1 MRYAAAV
8 AAAMA
13 LQSVTVTVTDHPEVS
28 AQIAVEV
35 ARAIVQL
42 QNTPAPKPVSGQC
55 KTCLG
60 TGVIGDGSRIKMTCQ
75 ACNGTG
81 KEPVSVL
88 VKPKPCTT
96 GKCPL

>member
-1 MRYAAAV
+1 MRFAAAV

-13 LQSVTVTVTDHPEVS
+13 LQSFTVTDHPELS
-28 AQIAVEV
+28 AEIAVQL
-35 ARAIVQL
+35 ARAIVQIE
-42 QNTPAPKPVSGQC
+42 NAPAPKPVSGQC
-55 KTCLG
+55 RNCNG
-60 TGVIGDGSRIKMTCQ
+60 TGKVGDGKIVMTCQ

-88 VKPKPCTT
+88 IKPKACTT

>member
-1 MRYAAAV
+1 MRFAAAV

-13 LQSVTVTVTDHPEVS
+13 LQSFAVIDHPELS
-28 AQIAVEV
+28 AEIATQT

-42 QNTPAPKPVSGQC
+42 QNTPAPKPVGGQC
-55 KTCLG
+55 KNCNG
-60 TGVIGDGSRIKMTCQ
+60 TGKVGDGKIVMTCQ

>member
-1 MRYAAAV
+1 MRFAAAV
-8 AAAMA
+8 AAAMS
-13 LQSVTVTVTDHPEVS
+13 LQSLTVIDHPSVS
-28 AQIAVEV
+28 ADIATQT

>member
-1 MRYAAAV
+1 MRFAAAV
-8 AAAMA
+8 AAVMT
-13 LQSVTVTVTDHPEVS
+13 LQSFTLIDHPSVS
-28 AQIAVEV
+28 ADIAVQV

-42 QNTPAPKPVSGQC
+42 QNTPAPKPVGSQC
-55 KTCLG
+55 KNCNG
-60 TGVIGDGSRIKMTCQ
+60 TGKVGDGKIVMTCQ

-88 VKPKPCTT
+88 VKPKACTT

>member
-1 MRYAAAV
+1 MKYAAAV

-13 LQSVTVTVTDHPEVS
+13 MQSFTVIDHPELS
-28 AQIAVEV
+28 AEIATQA

-55 KTCLG
+55 RNCNG
-60 TGVIGDGSRIKMTCQ
+60 TGKVGDGKIVMTCQ

-88 VKPKPCTT
+88 VKPRACTT

>member
-1 MRYAAAV
+1 MRFAAAV
-8 AAAMA
+8 AAAMS
-13 LQSVTVTVTDHPEVS
+13 LQSFAVIDHPELS
-28 AQIAVEV
+28 AEIATQT

-55 KTCLG
+55 RTCLG
-60 TGVIGDGSRIKMTCQ
+60 TGVLGDGAKIKMTCQ

-88 VKPKPCTT
+88 VKPKACTT

>member
-1 MRYAAAV
+1 MKYAAAV

-13 LQSVTVTVTDHPEVS
+13 LQSVTVTDHPEVS

-35 ARAIVQL
+35 ARAIVQI
-42 QNTPAPKPVSGQC
+42 QNAPTPKPVSGQC

-60 TGVIGDGSRIKMTCQ
+60 TGVIGDGARIKMTCQ
-75 ACNGTG
+75 ACGG
-81 KEPVSVL
+81 SGRERVSVL
-88 VKPKPCTT
+88 VKPRACTT

>member
-1 MRYAAAV
+1 MKYAAAV

-13 LQSVTVTVTDHPEVS
+13 LQSFTVIDHPELS
-28 AQIAVEV
+28 AEIATQV

-55 KTCLG
+55 RNCNG
-60 TGVIGDGSRIKMTCQ
+60 TGKVGDGKIVMTCQ

-88 VKPKPCTT
+88 VKPKPCPT

>member
-1 MRYAAAV
+1 MRYAAAI

-13 LQSVTVTVTDHPEVS
+13 LQSFTVIDHPELS
-28 AQIAVEV
+28 AEIATQT

-42 QNTPAPKPVSGQC
+42 QNAPAPKPVSGQC
-55 KTCLG
+55 RNCNG
-60 TGVIGDGSRIKMTCQ
+60 TGKVGDGKIVMTCQ

>member
-1 MRYAAAV
+1 MKYAAAV
-8 AAAMA
+8 AAAMT
-13 LQSVTVTVTDHPEVS
+13 LQSLTVIDRPEVS
-28 AQIAVEV
+28 AEIATQA

-42 QNTPAPKPVSGQC
+42 QNAPAPRPVSGQC

-60 TGVIGDGSRIKMTCQ
+60 TGVIGDGAKIKMTCQ

-88 VKPKPCTT
+88 VKPKAPCTT

>member
-1 MRYAAAV
+1 MRFAAAV

-13 LQSVTVTVTDHPEVS
+13 LQSFTVIDHPELS
-28 AQIAVEV
+28 AEIATQA

-55 KTCLG
+55 KACLG
-60 TGVIGDGSRIKMTCQ
+60 TGVLGDGAKIRITCQ

>member
-1 MRYAAAV
+1 MKYAAAV

-13 LQSVTVTVTDHPEVS
+13 LQSFTVIDHPELS

-42 QNTPAPKPVSGQC
+42 QNAPAPKPVSGQC

-60 TGVIGDGSRIKMTCQ
+60 TGVIGDGAKIKMTCQ

-81 KEPVSVL
+81 KEAVSVL

>member
-1 MRYAAAV
+1 MRFAAAV
-8 AAAMA
+8 AAAMT
-13 LQSVTVTVTDHPEVS
+13 LQSFTVIDHPELS
-28 AQIAVEV
+28 AEIATQT

-55 KTCLG
+55 RNCNG
-60 TGVIGDGSRIKMTCQ
+60 TGKVGDGKIVMTCQ

-88 VKPKPCTT
+88 VKPKACTT

>member
-1 MRYAAAV
+1 MRFAAAV
-8 AAAMA
+8 VAAMS
-13 LQSVTVTVTDHPEVS
+13 LQSLAVVDHPELS
-28 AQIAVEV
+28 AEIATQA

-60 TGVIGDGSRIKMTCQ
+60 TGVLGDGAKIRITCE
-75 ACNGTG
+75 ACGG
-81 KEPVSVL
+81 SGRERVSVL
-88 VKPKPCTT
+88 VKPKACTT

>member
-1 MRYAAAV
+1 MRFAAAV

-13 LQSVTVTVTDHPEVS
+13 LQSFAVIDHPELS
-28 AQIAVEV
+28 AEIATQT
-35 ARAIVQL
+35 ARAIVQI

-55 KTCLG
+55 RNCNG
-60 TGVIGDGSRIKMTCQ
+60 TSKVGDGKIVMTCQ

-81 KEPVSVL
+81 KEPISVL

>member
-1 MRYAAAV
+1 MRFAAAV

-13 LQSVTVTVTDHPEVS
+13 LQSFAVIDHPELS
-28 AQIAVEV
+28 AEIATQT
-35 ARAIVQL
+35 ARAIVQI

-55 KTCLG
+55 RNCNG
-60 TGVIGDGSRIKMTCQ
+60 TGKVGDGKIVMTCQ

-88 VKPKPCTT
+88 VKPRAPCTT

>member
-1 MRYAAAV
+1 MRFAAAV

-13 LQSVTVTVTDHPEVS
+13 LQSFTVIDHPELS
-28 AQIAVEV
+28 AEIATQT

-42 QNTPAPKPVSGQC
+42 QNTPAPKPVGGQC
-55 KTCLG
+55 KN
-60 TGVIGDGSRIKMTCQ
+60 
-75 ACNGTG
+75 CNGTG

>member
-1 MRYAAAV
+1 MRFAAAV
-8 AAAMA
+8 AAVMT
-13 LQSVTVTVTDHPEVS
+13 LQSFTVIDHPSVS
-28 AQIAVEV
+28 ADIAVQV

-42 QNTPAPKPVSGQC
+42 QNAPAPKPVSGQC
-55 KTCLG
+55 RNCNG
-60 TGVIGDGSRIKMTCQ
+60 TGKVGDGKIVMTCQ

-88 VKPKPCTT
+88 VKPKPCTA

>member
-8 AAAMA
+8 AAVMA
-13 LQSVTVTVTDHPEVS
+13 LQSFTVIDHPELS
-28 AQIAVEV
+28 AEIATQA
-35 ARAIVQL
+35 ARAIVQMH
-42 QNTPAPKPVSGQC
+42 NTPAPKPVSGQC

-60 TGVIGDGSRIKMTCQ
+60 TGVIGDGARIKMTCQ

-88 VKPKPCTT
+88 VKPKACTT

>member
-1 MRYAAAV
+1 MRFAAAV
-8 AAAMA
+8 AAVMT
-13 LQSVTVTVTDHPEVS
+13 LQSFTVIDHPSVS
-28 AQIAVEV
+28 ADIATQV

-42 QNTPAPKPVSGQC
+42 QNTPAPKPVAGQC
-55 KTCLG
+55 KACLG
-60 TGVIGDGSRIKMTCQ
+60 TGVLGDGAKIRITCQ

>member
-1 MRYAAAV
+1 MRFAAAV

-13 LQSVTVTVTDHPEVS
+13 LQSFTVIDHAELS
-28 AQIAVEV
+28 AEIATQA
-35 ARAIVQL
+35 ARAIVQI

-55 KTCLG
+55 RNCNG
-60 TGVIGDGSRIKMTCQ
+60 TGKVGDGKIVMTCQ

-88 VKPKPCTT
+88 VKPKACTT

>member
-13 LQSVTVTVTDHPEVS
+13 LQSFTVIDHPELS

-42 QNTPAPKPVSGQC
+42 QNTPAPKPVAGQC
-55 KTCLG
+55 PTCLG
-60 TGVIGDGSRIKMTCQ
+60 TGVLGDGAKIRITCD
-75 ACNGTG
+75 ACGG
-81 KEPVSVL
+81 SGRERVSVL

>member
-1 MRYAAAV
+1 MRFAAAV

-13 LQSVTVTVTDHPEVS
+13 LQSFTVIDHPSVS
-28 AQIAVEV
+28 ADIAVQT

-42 QNTPAPKPVSGQC
+42 QNTPAPKPVGGQC
-55 KTCLG
+55 RNCNG
-60 TGVIGDGSRIKMTCQ
+60 TGKVGDGKIVMTCQ

-88 VKPKPCTT
+88 VKPRACTT

>member
-1 MRYAAAV
+1 MRYAAAI

-13 LQSVTVTVTDHPEVS
+13 LQSFTVIDHPSVS
-28 AQIAVEV
+28 ADIAVQT

-42 QNTPAPKPVSGQC
+42 QNTPAPKPVGGQC
-55 KTCLG
+55 RNCNG
-60 TGVIGDGSRIKMTCQ
+60 TGKVGDGKIVMTCQ

-88 VKPKPCTT
+88 VKPRACTT

>member
-1 MRYAAAV
+1 MRFAAAI

-13 LQSVTVTVTDHPEVS
+13 LQSFTVIDHPELS
-28 AQIAVEV
+28 AEIATQP

-42 QNTPAPKPVSGQC
+42 QNAPSPKPVSGQC
-55 KTCLG
+55 RNCNG
-60 TGVIGDGSRIKMTCQ
+60 TGKVGDGKIVMTCQ